1 MHNIAGKPSEPLHV
15 ELTDEVLTYIR
26 GVMLQQMSEQVK
38 LRSHPRASHVDQV
51 DLSDVSGVSW
61 SYSRSR
67 YRAVHIDVK
76 GAATQHFAKTL
87 EEAIKFTKD
96 GVSKKRKQ
104 ISSMDGDGDGPD
116 DHGAVSD
123 GDTPASDVE
132 GQNEEGDDQTGDNDD
147 QSSNQ

>member
-38 LRSHPRASHVDQV
+38 LRSHPRASQVEHV
-51 DLSDVSGVSW
+51 DLSDVPGVSW
-61 SYSRSR
+61 SSSRSR
-67 YRAVHIDVK
+67 YRAVHIDGG
-76 GAATQHFAKTL
+76 GALTTLYTKNL

-96 GVSKKRKQ
+96 GVKNTKKK
-104 ISSMDGDGDGPD
+104 IGNTDGDDDAPGDHD
-116 DHGAVSD
+116 AVSD
-123 GDTPASDVE
+123 GDNRDSDVE
-132 GQNEEGDDQTGDNDD
+132 DQNEEGDDRTDDNDD

>member
-67 YRAVHIDVK
+67 YRAVHIDAK
-76 GAATQHFAKTL
+76 GASSQHFAKTL

-104 ISSMDGDGDGPD
+104 VSDMDGDGDGTG
-116 DHGAVSD
+116 DHDAVSD
-123 GDTPASDVE
+123 DDTPASDVE
-132 GQNEEGDDQTGDNDD
+132 GQNEEGDDRTVDNDD

>member
-1 MHNIAGKPSEPLHV
+1 MSNIAGKPSEPLHV

-38 LRSHPRASHVDQV
+38 LRSHPRASHVDKV

-67 YRAVHIDVK
+67 YRAVHIDGG
-76 GAATQHFAKTL
+76 GAATTHFAKNL

-96 GVSKKRKQ
+96 GVSNKKKQ
-104 ISSMDGDGDGPD
+104 IGDIDGHDDAPVEHDANDGDNTG
-116 DHGAVSD
+116 
-123 GDTPASDVE
+123 SDVD
-132 GQNEEGDDQTGDNDD
+132 GQSEEGDDRACFNDD
-147 QSSNQ
+147 RGSN